1 MAENVF
7 SGWNNPEY
15 RWYYAA
21 TTFPVMAVVFLLT
34 MNPTLTILTVA
45 GMSFLWWMAD
55 LAT

>member
-21 TTFPVMAVVFLLT
+21 TTFPVMTGVLLLT
-34 MNPTLTILTVA
+34 MSPVLAMLTVVA
-45 GMSFLWWMAD
+45 MSFLWWMAD